1 MPMNQRT
8 LDYVRDY
15 KQRNPWSQTKD
26 DEYLIG

>member
-15 KQRNPWSQTKD
+15 KQRNSWTQGEND
-26 DEYLIG
+26 DDIMG